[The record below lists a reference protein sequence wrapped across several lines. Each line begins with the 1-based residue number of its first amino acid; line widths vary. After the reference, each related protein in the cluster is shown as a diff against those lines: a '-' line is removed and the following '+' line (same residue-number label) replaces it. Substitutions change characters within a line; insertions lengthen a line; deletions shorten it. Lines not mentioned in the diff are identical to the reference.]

1 MNLFYFWDMKLES
14 VLRYLL
20 PSEILEYF
28 DLVKI
33 EESSTGELL
42 FCLDEKLQK
51 PLEHSD
57 KELLSKE
64 FDDPVLIQDFPLRD
78 RAVYFKVRRR
88 KWIDKH
94 TNKVYSTN
102 WHLTATGTSYTKG
115 FAAFLKEFLG
125 QLPHKQQ

>member
-1 MNLFYFWDMKLES
+1 MKLES

-51 PLEHSD
+51 PSEHSD
-57 KELLSKE
+57 KELLSKG
-64 FDDPVLIQDFPLRD
+64 FDAPVLIQDFPLRD
-78 RAVYFKVRRR
+78 RAVYWSQK
-88 KWIDKH
+88 
-94 TNKVYSTN
+94 
-102 WHLTATGTSYTKG
+102 
-115 FAAFLKEFLG
+115 
-125 QLPHKQQ
+125 